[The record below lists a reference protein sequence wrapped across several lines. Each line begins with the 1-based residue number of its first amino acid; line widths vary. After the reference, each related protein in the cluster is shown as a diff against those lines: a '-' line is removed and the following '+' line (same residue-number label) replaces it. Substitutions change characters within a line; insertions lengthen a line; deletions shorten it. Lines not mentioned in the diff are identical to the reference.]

1 MVGGGEP
8 ALLFEGRAS
17 QVSSARPMNDI
28 AHAPAVVLLTG
39 RLQGVML
46 QTTQRLS
53 DRWGLNDDRGKK
65 IGCFW

>member
-1 MVGGGEP
+1 
-8 ALLFEGRAS
+8 
-17 QVSSARPMNDI
+17 MNDI